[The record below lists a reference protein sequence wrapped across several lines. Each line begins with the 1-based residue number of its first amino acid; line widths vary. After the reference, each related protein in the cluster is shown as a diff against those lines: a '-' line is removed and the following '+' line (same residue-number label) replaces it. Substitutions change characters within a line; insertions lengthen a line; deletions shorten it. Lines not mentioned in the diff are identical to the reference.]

1 MQNEYINT
9 KKTLGKKK
17 WPDENRQ
24 HLVPKRHSAN
34 LCWVK
39 AWGHEAI
46 RAGPRSRVLEKRG
59 ARGLI
64 QWWGNTEQLAEA
76 GSEART
82 RCVAHDESAGK
93 QQETK
98 LAREQGESVKG
109 LKGKATKTS
118 DRSSQL
124 RGGLRVNDHLK
135 KHKKL
140 VMKPIPPNRP
150 NRGRKS
156 WNIFQRLLSNSVNT
170 ALICLLSDS

>member
-82 RCVAHDESAGK
+82 RCVAHEESAGK

-118 DRSSQL
+118 DLMNNDGSRCFMTKWCWESCFWIWRQV
-124 RGGLRVNDHLK
+124 GGCYSPSMSTRVQTKGFVEANK
-135 KHKKL
+135 
-140 VMKPIPPNRP
+140 
-150 NRGRKS
+150 GG
-156 WNIFQRLLSNSVNT
+156 
-170 ALICLLSDS
+170 